1 MTHSQYEGSSEMGS
15 CYDIGKI
22 LEIYVFFEISIHFFL
37 GENLEQDG
45 KGMKSDI
52 SFDEIALDVPPP
64 ANSLCSSSSTPNPKT
79 ESDQTQ
85 VWALSS

>member
-22 LEIYVFFEISIHFFL
+22 LEIYVFFENFNTLFL

-85 VWALSS
+85 V

>member
-22 LEIYVFFEISIHFFL
+22 LEIYVFFENFKTLFL

-64 ANSLCSSSSTPNPKT
+64 ANSLCSSSSTPNPKI

-85 VWALSS
+85 V

>member
-1 MTHSQYEGSSEMGS
+1 MYT
-15 CYDIGKI
+15 
-22 LEIYVFFEISIHFFL
+22 FL

-85 VWALSS
+85 V

>member
-22 LEIYVFFEISIHFFL
+22 LEIYVFFENFNTLFL

-85 VWALSS
+85 VWAHSS